1 MIIPCLLYNNNK
13 KIACPL
19 FSSPFFL
26 IPKQFYYITTLRPL
40 CWVLEERHYEKLVP
54 FLPHHQKLVG
64 EFRPRIWDYYYELT
78 EYKKNPNEEEIIRLS
93 NLEIFS
99 TKTGYDD
106 LDYRIQMTKKKKDSL

>member
-19 FSSPFFL
+19 FS
-26 IPKQFYYITTLRPL
+26 
-40 CWVLEERHYEKLVP
+40 
-54 FLPHHQKLVG
+54 PHHQKLVG

-93 NLEIFS
+93 NLFDEIFS